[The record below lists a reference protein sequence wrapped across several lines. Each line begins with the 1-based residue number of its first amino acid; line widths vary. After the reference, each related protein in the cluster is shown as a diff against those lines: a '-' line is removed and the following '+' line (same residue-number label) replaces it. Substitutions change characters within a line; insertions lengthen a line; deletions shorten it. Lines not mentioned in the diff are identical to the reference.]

1 MGLFPRFDEQVPE
14 PGETPPR
21 KTGLARLWQLVS
33 RDLWGNFLAGFL
45 ALLMLLPI
53 LANIFMIR

>member
-1 MGLFPRFDEQVPE
+1 MKRQKRQRVLM
-14 PGETPPR
+14 
-21 KTGLARLWQLVS
+21 S
-33 RDLWGNFLAGFL
+33 ILAGFL

>member
-1 MGLFPRFDEQVPE
+1 MKRQKRQRVLMSV
-14 PGETPPR
+14 
-21 KTGLARLWQLVS
+21 
-33 RDLWGNFLAGFL
+33 LAGFL